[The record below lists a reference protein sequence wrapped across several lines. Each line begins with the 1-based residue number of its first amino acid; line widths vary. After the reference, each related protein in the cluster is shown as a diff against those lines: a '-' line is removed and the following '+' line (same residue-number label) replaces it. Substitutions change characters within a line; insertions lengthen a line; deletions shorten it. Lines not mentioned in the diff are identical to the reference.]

1 MIALSMITSLLVLFI
16 IGEMIVYLIVPEN
29 KNCNQ
34 DCNQGR
40 DCDCGDKSGL

>member
-1 MIALSMITSLLVLFI
+1 MITSILALFV
-16 IGEMIVYLIVPEN
+16 MAAMVVYLLIPEN

-40 DCDCGDKSGL
+40 DCDCGDKNGL

>member
-1 MIALSMITSLLVLFI
+1 MIAVSMITSLLVLI
-16 IGEMIVYLIVPEN
+16 IIAAMLVYLIVPEN

-40 DCDCGDKSGL
+40 DCDCGDKNGL